1 MCFMCDI
8 QEALVSRCEADMMKG
23 LNLLW
28 KDVNRGKPEALN
40 ALTALRNQFGD
51 KPLLAKSRLA
61 NRWAK
66 LDEGMKFR
74 SFYERW
80 NEEQINAACDGVMLP
95 EATLVVR

>member
-1 MCFMCDI
+1 MCVVCDI
-8 QEALVSRCEADMMKG
+8 GEALISRCEADMLKA

-28 KDVNRGKPEALN
+28 KDVNKAKPEALN
-40 ALTALRNQFGD
+40 VLRELRNMFGD

-80 NEEQINAACDGVMLP
+80 NEEQIKAACDGVMMP
-95 EATLVVR
+95 EASLVVR